1 MFSKNI
7 ISYICVIA
15 SKCLYGN
22 STAQL
27 IVNTLHLDD
36 GTNVQKIHS
45 PHSCENCHFKT
56 ETEHIIRSTY
66 KLPKFCYFR
75 IKSKTH
81 NHGQRGLTWSNLS
94 LPHLFSLSPWPF
106 PLKKKK
112 KKKGLQQ
119 NILRIPLLNRQCK
132 QFQITWIFKVCFY
145 PYAILHEPNLCSEAL
160 VFPLAREYL
169 AIPKIQTSYNL
180 ICDACMN
187 TDHRDNAKALCNHL
201 CQSTENGSQGWNP
214 SLAISITPTT
224 SDINF

>member
-22 STAQL
+22 STTQL

-36 GTNVQKIHS
+36 STNVQRIHS

-56 ETEHIIRSTY
+56 ETDHIIHSTY

-112 KKKGLQQ
+112 KAYSRISSESLYSTDNVNNFKSPEYSKSASTLMQFYMNQ
-119 NILRIPLLNRQCK
+119 ICVLRLWFFPWPGNTWPSLRSRPV
-132 QFQITWIFKVCFY
+132 ITSSVMPAWTLTTEIMPRHFVTISF
-145 PYAILHEPNLCSEAL
+145 
-160 VFPLAREYL
+160 
-169 AIPKIQTSYNL
+169 
-180 ICDACMN
+180 
-187 TDHRDNAKALCNHL
+187 KALKMAARAGT
-201 CQSTENGSQGWNP
+201 QV
-214 SLAISITPTT
+214 
-224 SDINF
+224 

>member
-36 GTNVQKIHS
+36 GTNVQEIHS
-45 PHSCENCHFKT
+45 SHSCKNCHFKT
-56 ETEHIIRSTY
+56 ETDHIIHSTY

-112 KKKGLQQ
+112 KKKPTAEYPQNPSTQQ
-119 NILRIPLLNRQCK
+119 TMWTISNHLNIQSLLL
-132 QFQITWIFKVCFY
+132 
-145 PYAILHEPNLCSEAL
+145 P
-160 VFPLAREYL
+160 
-169 AIPKIQTSYNL
+169 
-180 ICDACMN
+180 
-187 TDHRDNAKALCNHL
+187 LCNFTWTK
-201 CQSTENGSQGWNP
+201 SVFWGSGFSLGQGIP
-214 SLAISITPTT
+214 GHP
-224 SDINF
+224 